1 MASFRLQH
9 RLTGT
14 VLDGYRVLEATSDEI
29 DLANHRLRESG
40 SSMRFVLDLHPPVRS
55 VCDPAAANNPG
66 EATRPQPV

>member
-1 MASFRLQH
+1 MH

-40 SSMRFVLDLHPPVRS
+40 SCMRFVLDLHPPVKA
-55 VCDPAAANNPG
+55 VCDLAVANNPD
-66 EATRPQPV
+66 AASTSQPV